1 MEKIVNR
8 VKENFKKNK
17 IVLSVFIVVWII
29 TIAAT
34 LFTYRTTLGKESI
47 GSESYNRTV
56 VEVTKD
62 TRIEETA
69 PMHEGSTSVSVLF
82 ATYARNNK
90 GTVHVTVKGDMTSN
104 VYVDQYVKVDQIQD
118 NAYYTFEFNTEID
131 TKDSKVR
138 VVVESD
144 SNEGEGVAVYYA
156 NINEFE
162 SGTLTINGE
171 KVEDAS
177 LCMRYM
183 FENEEFAS
191 FSLGIISWTIFGI
204 SLIAIIYLLLEPKWE
219 TMFALSAFILGTV
232 FMIIIVPASPPDEL
246 RHYEIALQVSNK
258 MMFKPDNL
266 VDSIYLKYGGMY
278 GHYNISA
285 GYSRFMNDIF
295 GPLNLTGNLVEP
307 SGSLDVLYLVQ
318 YIPCALGLTLGR
330 LMGCNMITTFYIS
343 RMVDL
348 LFYVGCLYWAI
359 KKAPVYK
366 FVIGII
372 GIMPML
378 LQSASSVT
386 YDLLVIGFCFM
397 TFGYLLKWLLSDEP
411 ISNKEAAELF
421 IICLVLAPAKV
432 VYGLLAFLFWFVPK
446 KNFGSLKR
454 KIIICLILCIPAAVQ
469 IFSIV
474 IGPLTLFFKTLENG
488 TGLDNMLALDNG
500 ILRAEEPQSY
510 SFSYMFSHPL
520 ETLDIFYRTVR
531 YRIKYWF
538 YGSLGRGLS
547 GETLILPLRAVHLLV
562 LTVFASAFVKQDRTL
577 PWYMRVFNVLVC
589 AGIGFMVMVGMFV
602 SWTTTGQEVVKD
614 YGGFII
620 EGIQGRYF
628 CPVLPYFFTIFSNKK
643 IGLPKKSEKFI
654 FLGYLLLIFVVVIY
668 ILSYTFVN

>member
-8 VKENFKKNK
+8 VTENFSQNK
-17 IVLSVFIVVWII
+17 IVFSIFMTVWV
-29 TIAAT
+29 IAIAVT
-34 LFTYRTTLGKESI
+34 LFTYRTTLGKESV

-62 TRIEETA
+62 TKIEETA
-69 PMHEGSTSVSVLF
+69 PVHKGSSSVSVLF

-90 GTVHVTVKGDMTSN
+90 GTVHVTVKGENTGN
-104 VYVDQYVKVDQIQD
+104 IYVDQYVKVDQIQD
-118 NAYYTFEFNTEID
+118 NAYYTFEFNKEID
-131 TKDSKVR
+131 TKDAKVR
-138 VVVESD
+138 VAVESD

-162 SGTLTINGE
+162 NGSLAVNGE
-171 KVEDAS
+171 SVEDAS

-219 TMFALSAFILGTV
+219 TMFALSAFILGTI

-266 VDSIYLKYGGMY
+266 VDSVYLKYGGMY

-285 GYSRFMNDIF
+285 GYSRFMSDIF
-295 GPLNLTGNLVEP
+295 GPLNLTGKLVEP

-318 YIPCALGLTLGR
+318 YIPCALGLTVGR
-330 LMGCNMITTFYIS
+330 LLGCNMITTFYIG
-343 RMVDL
+343 RMTDL

-372 GIMPML
+372 GILPML
-378 LQSASSVT
+378 LQSASSIT
-386 YDLLVIGFCFM
+386 YDLLIIGFCFM
-397 TFGYLLKWLLSDEP
+397 TFGYLLKWLLSDGLIANREV
-411 ISNKEAAELF
+411 IEIF
-421 IICLVLAPAKV
+421 IICLILAPAKV

-454 KIIICLILCIPAAVQ
+454 KIIICLILCIPAAIQ
-469 IFSIV
+469 IFSIA

-500 ILRAEEPQSY
+500 ILKAEEPQSY

-538 YGSLGRGLS
+538 YGALGRGLS
-547 GETLILPLRAVHLLV
+547 GETLILPLRVVHLLV

-577 PWYMRVFNVLVC
+577 PWYMRIFNVLVC
-589 AGIGFMVMVGMFV
+589 AGIGLMVMVGMFV
-602 SWTTTGQEVVKD
+602 SWTTPGQEVVKD

-628 CPVLPYFFTIFSNKK
+628 CPVLPYFFTVFSNKK

-668 ILSYTFVN
+668 VLSYTFVN